1 MADPGELSGGPGSSP
16 STDARDSH
24 STGAARK
31 PSRTGTR
38 TRTRTALIRLAQAV
52 ITVALLVLLWQ
63 AADGANALEVLL
75 AANPLWLVAALIVLT
90 LHTVLAAERWR
101 LTAAAL
107 GLSLPRWHAL
117 REYYLAQLVN
127 STVPGG
133 VVGDAGRA
141 VRSRGQ
147 AGLTVAAQ
155 AVVVERFAGQVA
167 VLAVMVAAIT
177 VTSLVPGGLH
187 WPSWMLALAATITA
201 VSLLALGLLLAAGH
215 LTGRLG
221 RRITEL
227 SRTAAIALLGR
238 AVILRQIALSAGTT
252 ACILAAF
259 AFCTLAVGLSLPI
272 GAILALVPLILLT
285 TLIPITISG
294 WGLREGAAAALL
306 PLAGAGV
313 TASDSL
319 AASVAFGLVGLIAVL
334 PGAGVV
340 WLSQDRTGQ
349 S

>member
-1 MADPGELSGGPGSSP
+1 
-16 STDARDSH
+16 
-24 STGAARK
+24 
-31 PSRTGTR
+31 
-38 TRTRTALIRLAQAV
+38 
-52 ITVALLVLLWQ
+52 
-63 AADGANALEVLL
+63 
-75 AANPLWLVAALIVLT
+75 
-90 LHTVLAAERWR
+90 R

-127 STVPGG
+127 SSVPGG
-133 VVGDAGRA
+133 IVGDAGRA

-177 VTSLVPGGLH
+177 VTSLVPGGLQ

-201 VSLLALGLLLAAGH
+201 AALLMLGLLLAAGR
-215 LTGRLG
+215 LPGRLG
-221 RRITEL
+221 PRITEL

-238 AVILRQIALSAGTT
+238 AVILRQLALSAGTT

-259 AFCTLAVGLSLPI
+259 AFCALAVGLTLPI
-272 GAILALVPLILLT
+272 GAVLTLVPLILLT

-306 PLAGAGV
+306 PLAGA
-313 TASDSL
+313 TASASL

-334 PGAGVV
+334 PGAAVV
-340 WLSQDRTGQ
+340 WMSSRERATR
-349 S
+349 